1 METVSSRLDLET
13 INLFGKVLKEKRS
26 EVVRELVES
35 GKKHKAVELYKNK
48 KVSLVLGARL
58 AGAATAGQKK
68 GLGGITSRAI
78 SGLTKPSGI
87 AAIIVSILVLGAGYG
102 AYYYLYKRK

>member
-13 INLFGKVLKEKRS
+13 INLFGRVLKEKRS

-48 KVSLVLGARL
+48 KVSLGLGARL
-58 AGAATAGQKK
+58 AGATLSEFIDLLKEHNVYLNLEKEDIELALK
-68 GLGGITSRAI
+68 TSRK
-78 SGLTKPSGI
+78 LF
-87 AAIIVSILVLGAGYG
+87 
-102 AYYYLYKRK
+102 

>member
-35 GKKHKAVELYKNK
+35 GKKHKAVELYKMK
-48 KVSLVLGARL
+48 KVSLGLGAKL
-58 AGAATAGQKK
+58 AGASLSEFIDLLKEHNVDLNLEKEDVEQALKT
-68 GLGGITSRAI
+68 
-78 SGLTKPSGI
+78 
-87 AAIIVSILVLGAGYG
+87 V
-102 AYYYLYKRK
+102 RKVI